1 MFKKVLRFAGVL
13 GLGLALTACA
23 SDTST
28 TGSKSGADSG
38 ASKSIDKLS
47 IGFVPS
53 RDPEEIVSATKPLK
67 DLLKKEMKKQGYS
80 IKDVDISVG
89 TSYEAVGESL
99 SSGTLDVGF
108 IPGGTYVLYDDGAEV
123 LLAATRAGL
132 SNDSEDPVKW
142 NENKPTKKTDKQ
154 AASYRSLL
162 IAGPSAKG
170 QALGKKINSGEKLTW
185 DDLNSASWSVMSSS
199 SSAGYIYPSLWLKDH
214 YKKNISDLK
223 HIVQADSYGSSMARL
238 AAGQADIMVAFADA
252 RMDYE
257 KQWQKEYGRKAS
269 IWDETNVLGVTPP
282 IYNDTIS
289 VSKNSKIMNAGLK
302 KALSQAFINIGKSE
316 EGKKVIAIYAH
327 EGYKKATSADY
338 DNAREAQKLVK
349 AAAK

>member
-1 MFKKVLRFAGVL
+1 M
-13 GLGLALTACA
+13 TACGA
-23 SDTST
+23 KQG
-28 TGSKSGADSG
+28 TGDAKADANG
-38 ASKSIDKLS
+38 TKSIDKLS

-67 DLLKKEMKKQGYS
+67 DLLKKQMKTEGYA

-108 IPGGTYVLYDDGAEV
+108 IPGGTYVLYSDGAEV

-132 SNDSEDPVKW
+132 SNDSSNPAKW
-142 NENKPTKKTDKQ
+142 NQNKPTKKTDKQ
-154 AASYRSLL
+154 AASYRSLI
-162 IAGPSAKG
+162 IAGPSQKG
-170 QALGKKINSGEKLTW
+170 QALAKKINAGEKLTW
-185 DDLNSASWSVMSSS
+185 DELNSASWSVMSSS

-214 YKKNISDLK
+214 YQKNISDLS

-252 RMDYE
+252 RMDYA
-257 KQWQKEYGRKAS
+257 KQWQGEYGRKQS
-269 IWDETNVLGVTPP
+269 IWDETNVLGVTEP

-289 VSKNSKIMNAGLK
+289 VSKNAKNMNNDLK
-302 KALSQAFINIGKSE
+302 QALAKAFIEIAKTD
-316 EGKKVIAIYAH
+316 EGKKVISIYNH
-327 EGYKKATSADY
+327 QGYKKATDADY
-338 DNAREAQKLVK
+338 DNARKAQKLVK
-349 AAAK
+349 AATK